1 MYQALYR
8 KYRPKTFADV
18 VGQPHVT
25 VTLQNEILSGRI
37 GHAYLFI
44 GSRGTGKTTCAKI
57 FAKAVNCGHVEG
69 GNPCCECE
77 MCGEIDSGEAMDIVE
92 LDAASNNGVND
103 IREICESTAFTP
115 AKAKYRVYI
124 IDEVHM
130 LSAGAFNALLKTL
143 EEPPAHVI
151 FILATTE
158 VHKIPATVLS
168 RCQRFEFHKISA
180 EDIAGRIE
188 YVASQENASI
198 TRDAAFLI
206 AKISDGAMR
215 DALAILDKCMGT
227 AKNVTADVVADTVGL
242 ASGEQIFFLMQA
254 ILRRV
259 PQDALA
265 AIGEFDRC
273 SRNMTRLA
281 FELISR
287 FRDVMLIK
295 TLKYAKKLMV
305 ASDDDFSRLYDLAKD
320 VALETVIFIMD
331 TLQASFEKMSRGCDA
346 KTELEMCV
354 IKLCA
359 PQLNCTNEALAS
371 RIDELERK
379 ISGLTSGIK
388 PEKIPTRR
396 DLKAAKNGELAKELD
411 PRQEK
416 AEFAKGKDSK
426 AIAAEDIEKGVGL
439 RQAVAETME
448 KGVGSKQVEVQA
460 VEKNAN
466 DSLKKTVKDEQ
477 EAAGSSTFSVDMTF
491 LHKNAQRMENWAEVL
506 DVLKG
511 YSRTVAMAFNGS
523 DAYISGDFVLI
534 DSKNEMAFELL
545 RKSSQRDKIRDA
557 IRSVTGRAYKLG
569 PYSAEVNANLNAG
582 KSRQVADPL
591 IDLAETARRLGID
604 VTEV

>member
-57 FAKAVNCGHVEG
+57 FAKAVNCRYVED

-103 IREICESTAFTP
+103 IREICESTVFTP

-180 EDIAGRIE
+180 EDIAGRID
-188 YVASQENASI
+188 YVASQESASI

-242 ASGEQIFFLMQA
+242 ASGEQIFLLMQT
-254 ILRRV
+254 ILRKV
-259 PQDALA
+259 PQDALT
-265 AIGEFDRC
+265 AIGKFDRC
-273 SRNMTRLA
+273 SKNMTRLA
-281 FELISR
+281 FELISG

-295 TLKYAKKLMV
+295 TLKDAKKLMV
-305 ASDDDFSRLYDLAKD
+305 VSDDDYSRLRDLAKD
-320 VALETVIFIMD
+320 VALEAVIFIMD

-354 IKLCA
+354 IKLCT
-359 PQLNCTNEALAS
+359 PQLNYSNEALAS
-371 RIDELERK
+371 RINELEGK

-388 PEKIPTRR
+388 PERIPTAR
-396 DLKAAKNGELAKELD
+396 DLKADKDEKLAKDLVPE
-411 PRQEK
+411 QER
-416 AEFAKGKDSK
+416 AETAEGKGSK
-426 AIAAEDIEKGVGL
+426 AIATESIEKVVESRQYAVGG
-439 RQAVAETME
+439 ME
-448 KGVGSKQVEVQA
+448 KGVGSKQA
-460 VEKNAN
+460 VGKNAN
-466 DSLKKTVKDEQ
+466 DSLKDEQ
-477 EAAGSSTFSVDMTF
+477 EAAVSNTFSVDMAV
-491 LHKNAQRMENWAEVL
+491 LHKNAQKMENWAEVL

-511 YSRTVAMAFNGS
+511 YSRTVAMAFKGS

-557 IRSVTGRAYKLG
+557 IKSVTGRAYKLG
-569 PYSAEVNANLNAG
+569 PYSAGPNTNSNADN
-582 KSRQVADPL
+582 SRQVADPL
-591 IDLAETARRLGID
+591 NDLAETARRLGID

>member
-57 FAKAVNCGHVEG
+57 FAKAVNCRHVEA
-69 GNPCCECE
+69 GNPCCKCE
-77 MCGEIDSGEAMDIVE
+77 MCGEIDFGEAMDIVE

-180 EDIAGRIE
+180 EDIAGRID

-227 AKNVTADVVADTVGL
+227 TKNVTADLVADTVGL
-242 ASGEQIFFLMQA
+242 ASGEQIFLLMQA

-259 PQDALA
+259 PQDALT

-273 SRNMTRLA
+273 SKNMTRLA
-281 FELISR
+281 FELISG

-295 TLKYAKKLMV
+295 TLKDAKKLMV
-305 ASDDDFSRLYDLAKD
+305 ASDDEYSRLQDLAKA

-331 TLQASFEKMSRGCDA
+331 ALQASFEKMSRGCDA
-346 KTELEMCV
+346 KTELEMCI

-371 RIDELERK
+371 RIYELERK
-379 ISGLTSGIK
+379 ISGVASGIK
-388 PEKIPTRR
+388 PEIIPTGR
-396 DLKAAKNGELAKELD
+396 DLKADKDEKLAKDLVPE
-411 PRQEK
+411 QER
-416 AEFAKGKDSK
+416 AETAEGKGSK
-426 AIAAEDIEKGVGL
+426 AVVPEDIGKGADS
-439 RQAVAETME
+439 RQDAAGVMD
-448 KGVGSKQVEVQA
+448 KGNGSKQITVQA
-460 VEKNAN
+460 VEK
-466 DSLKKTVKDEQ
+466 KTDVPFEKAAADNQ
-477 EAAGSSTFSVDMTF
+477 EAASSSVFSVDRTA
-491 LHKNAQRMENWAEVL
+491 LHKNAQKMENWAEVL

-511 YSRTVAMAFNGS
+511 YSRTVAMAFKGS

-557 IRSVTGRAYKLG
+557 IKSVTGRAYKLG
-569 PYSAEVNANLNAG
+569 PYSAGPNTNSNADN
-582 KSRQVADPL
+582 SRQVADPL
-591 IDLAETARRLGID
+591 NDLAETARRLGID

>member
-18 VGQPHVT
+18 VGQLHVT

-57 FAKAVNCGHVEG
+57 FAKAVNCRHVES
-69 GNPCCECE
+69 GNPCCKCE

-180 EDIAGRIE
+180 EDIAGRID

-227 AKNVTADVVADTVGL
+227 TKNVTADLVADTVGL
-242 ASGEQIFFLMQA
+242 ASGEQVFLLMQD
-254 ILRRV
+254 ILRKV
-259 PQDALA
+259 PQDALT

-273 SRNMTRLA
+273 SKNMTRLA
-281 FELISR
+281 LELIGG

-295 TLKYAKKLMV
+295 TLKDAKKLMV
-305 ASDDDFSRLYDLAKD
+305 ASDDDFSRLRDLAKD
-320 VALETVIFIMD
+320 VALETVIFVMD

-346 KTELEMCV
+346 KTELEMCI

-371 RIDELERK
+371 RINELEGK

-388 PEKIPTRR
+388 PERIPTGR
-396 DLKAAKNGELAKELD
+396 DLKADKDEKPAKELT

-416 AEFAKGKDSK
+416 AEFAEGKDSK
-426 AIAAEDIEKGVGL
+426 AIATEDIEK
-439 RQAVAETME
+439 R
-448 KGVGSKQVEVQA
+448 VGSKQVAAGTMKKEVGSKRVTVQA

-477 EAAGSSTFSVDMTF
+477 EAASASNFSVDMTA
-491 LHKNAQRMENWAEVL
+491 LHKNAQRMENWTEVL
-506 DVLKG
+506 DVLKE
-511 YSRTVAMAFNGS
+511 YSRTVAMAFKGS

-569 PYSAEVNANLNAG
+569 PYSAGPNMNSNADN
-582 KSRQVADPL
+582 SRQVADPL
-591 IDLAETARRLGID
+591 SDLAETARRLGID

>member
-57 FAKAVNCGHVEG
+57 FAKAVNCRHVED
-69 GNPCCECE
+69 GNPCCKCE

-168 RCQRFEFHKISA
+168 RCQRFDFYKISA
-180 EDIAGRIE
+180 EDIAGRID
-188 YVASQENASI
+188 YVTSQENASI

-242 ASGEQIFFLMQA
+242 ASGEQIFLLMQA
-254 ILRRV
+254 ILRRI
-259 PQDALA
+259 PQEALA
-265 AIGEFDRC
+265 AVGEFDRC
-273 SRNMTRLA
+273 SKNMTRLA
-281 FELISR
+281 LELISG

-295 TLKYAKKLMV
+295 TLKDAKKLMV
-305 ASDDDFSRLYDLAKD
+305 ASDSDFSRLRDLAKD
-320 VALETVIFIMD
+320 VALEAVIFVMD
-331 TLQASFEKMSRGCDA
+331 TLQASFEKMNRGCDA
-346 KTELEMCV
+346 KTELEMCI

-379 ISGLTSGIK
+379 ISGVASGIK
-388 PEKIPTRR
+388 PEIIPTGR
-396 DLKAAKNGELAKELD
+396 DLKDAKGKKLAKELASE
-411 PRQEK
+411 QER
-416 AEFAKGKDSK
+416 AETAEGKDSK
-426 AIAAEDIEKGVGL
+426 AIVAEDTKKRNGF
-439 RQAVAETME
+439 RQAAAGTIE
-448 KGVGSKQVEVQA
+448 KGVGSKQVAVQA
-460 VEKNAN
+460 VGKNAN
-466 DSLKKTVKDEQ
+466 DSLKNEQ
-477 EAAGSSTFSVDMTF
+477 EAVSSSAFSVDMAV
-491 LHKNAQRMENWAEVL
+491 LHKNAQNMENWAEVL
-506 DVLKG
+506 DVLKE
-511 YSRTVAMAFNGS
+511 YSRTVAMAFKGS

-569 PYSAEVNANLNAG
+569 PYSAGDNVNSNVG
-582 KSRQVADPL
+582 KNRQVADPL
-591 IDLAETARRLGID
+591 NDLAETARRLGID

>member
-25 VTLQNEILSGRI
+25 VTLQNEILSNRI

-57 FAKAVNCGHVEG
+57 FAKAVNCCHPEG

-77 MCGEIDSGEAMDIVE
+77 MCREIDFGEAMDIVE

-103 IREICESTAFTP
+103 IRDVCESTAFTP
-115 AKAKYRVYI
+115 AKGKYRVYI

-158 VHKIPATVLS
+158 AHKIPATVLS

-180 EDIAGRIE
+180 YDIASRIE
-188 YVASQENASI
+188 YVVSQENASI
-198 TRDAAFLI
+198 TKDAAFLI

-215 DALAILDKCMGT
+215 DALAILDKCMG
-227 AKNVTADVVADTVGL
+227 NGEEITADMVADAVGL
-242 ASGEQIFFLMQA
+242 VSGEQMFWLMRA
-254 ILRRV
+254 ILQKS
-259 PQDALA
+259 PQDALTV
-265 AIGEFDRC
+265 IGEFARC
-273 SRNMTRLA
+273 SKNMTRLA
-281 FELISR
+281 FELISG

-295 TLKYAKKLMV
+295 TLKDAKKLMV
-305 ASDDDFSRLYDLAKD
+305 TSDDEYSRLTDLAKD
-320 VALETVIFIMD
+320 VTLETVIFIMD
-331 TLQASFEKMSRGCDA
+331 TLQASFEKMSRGCDD

-354 IKLCA
+354 IKLCS
-359 PQLNCTNEALAS
+359 PHLSYSNEAFAS

-379 ISGLTSGIK
+379 ISGLDSGGK
-388 PEKIPTRR
+388 
-396 DLKAAKNGELAKELD
+396 AKELPLKKD
-411 PRQEK
+411 LEKNKNDGASKESALKQEKIKAAGEKVSKMTAAESTGEEDVLGRFAQKGIEKKISKPVEKTVTDRQEVS
-416 AEFAKGKDSK
+416 DSS
-426 AIAAEDIEKGVGL
+426 ASGVD
-439 RQAVAETME
+439 T
-448 KGVGSKQVEVQA
+448 K
-460 VEKNAN
+460 
-466 DSLKKTVKDEQ
+466 
-477 EAAGSSTFSVDMTF
+477 F
-491 LHKNAQRMENWAEVL
+491 LHRNAQKMENWTEIL
-506 DVLKG
+506 DVLKE
-511 YSRTVAMAFNGS
+511 YSRTVAMAFKGS

-545 RKSSQRDKIRDA
+545 RKSSQRDQIRNA
-557 IRSVTGRAYKLG
+557 IKSVTGRAYKLG
-569 PYSAEVNANLNAG
+569 PYSADDNVNAE
-582 KSRQVADPL
+582 KIRQSADPL
-591 IDLAETARRLGID
+591 NDLAEEARKLGID

>member
-57 FAKAVNCGHVEG
+57 FAKAVNCRHVEG

-115 AKAKYRVYI
+115 AKSKYRVYI

-180 EDIAGRIE
+180 DDIVGRID

-206 AKISDGAMR
+206 AKTSDGAMR

-227 AKNVTADVVADTVGL
+227 AKNVTAGVVTDTVGL
-242 ASGEQIFFLMQA
+242 ASGEQIFLLMQD
-254 ILRRV
+254 ILRKV

-273 SRNMTRLA
+273 SKNMTRLA
-281 FELISR
+281 FELING
-287 FRDVMLIK
+287 FRDLMLIK
-295 TLKYAKKLMV
+295 TLNDAKKLMV
-305 ASDDDFSRLYDLAKD
+305 VSDDDYSRLRDLAKN

-359 PQLNCTNEALAS
+359 PQLNYSNEALAS
-371 RIDELERK
+371 RINELERK
-379 ISGLTSGIK
+379 ISSLTSGIK
-388 PEKIPTRR
+388 PERIPTGR
-396 DLKAAKNGELAKELD
+396 DLKAAKDEKLAKELT

-416 AEFAKGKDSK
+416 AEFADGKDPK
-426 AIAAEDIEKGVGL
+426 AIAAEDIGKGADS
-439 RQAVAETME
+439 RQNAAGVMDKET
-448 KGVGSKQVEVQA
+448 GSKQVAEEDM
-460 VEKNAN
+460 EKKAGA
-466 DSLKKTVKDEQ
+466 LRKKAGADKQ
-477 EAAGSSTFSVDMTF
+477 EAASSSASSVDMTV

-506 DVLKG
+506 DILKE
-511 YSRTVAMAFNGS
+511 YSRTVAMAFKGS

-534 DSKNEMAFELL
+534 NSKNEMAFELL

-569 PYSAEVNANLNAG
+569 PYSAEANANSDAS

-591 IDLAETARRLGID
+591 NDLAETARRLGID
-604 VTEV
+604 VTEI

>member
-25 VTLQNEILSGRI
+25 VTLQNEILSDRI

-57 FAKAVNCGHVEG
+57 FAKAVNCSDVEG
-69 GNPCCECE
+69 GNPCCKCE
-77 MCGEIDSGEAMDIVE
+77 VCSEIDSGEAMDIVE

-103 IREICESTAFTP
+103 IRDICESTAFTP

-180 EDIAGRIE
+180 DDIAGRIE
-188 YVASQENASI
+188 YVVSQENASI
-198 TRDAAFLI
+198 TKDAAFLI

-215 DALAILDKCMGT
+215 DALAILDKCMGNG
-227 AKNVTADVVADTVGL
+227 KEITADMVADTVGL
-242 ASGEQIFFLMQA
+242 ASGEQMFLLMRS
-254 ILRRV
+254 ILQKA

-265 AIGEFDRC
+265 VISEFDRC
-273 SRNMTRLA
+273 SKNMIRLT
-281 FELISR
+281 FELISG

-295 TLKYAKKLMV
+295 TLKDAKKLMV
-305 ASDDDFSRLYDLAKD
+305 TSDDEYSRLTDLAKD

-331 TLQASFEKMSRGCDA
+331 TLQVSFEKMSRGCDA

-354 IKLCA
+354 IKLCS
-359 PQLNCTNEALAS
+359 PQLNCSNEALAC

-379 ISGLTSGIK
+379 ISDLSSGATPK
-388 PEKIPTRR
+388 KLPLKKDLEKNKT
-396 DLKAAKNGELAKELD
+396 DEAAKNLALKHEDAKVAEGKVSKMTAAESAGDETVLGHFEKKD
-411 PRQEK
+411 TANKKTSESVEKSVTKRQE
-416 AEFAKGKDSK
+416 A
-426 AIAAEDIEKGVGL
+426 
-439 RQAVAETME
+439 T
-448 KGVGSKQVEVQA
+448 GSGA
-460 VEKNAN
+460 
-466 DSLKKTVKDEQ
+466 S
-477 EAAGSSTFSVDMTF
+477 GVDMKI
-491 LHKNAQRMENWAEVL
+491 LHRNAQKMENWSEVL
-506 DVLKG
+506 DVLKE
-511 YSRTVAMAFNGS
+511 YSRTVAMAFKGS

-557 IRSVTGRAYKLG
+557 IKSVTGRAYKLG
-569 PYSAEVNANLNAG
+569 PYSAENNVNAEKG
-582 KSRQVADPL
+582 QQVADPL
-591 IDLAETARRLGID
+591 NDLAETARKLGID

>member
-57 FAKAVNCGHVEG
+57 FAKAVNCRHVEG

-103 IREICESTAFTP
+103 IRDICESTAFTP

-180 EDIAGRIE
+180 EDIAGRID
-188 YVASQENASI
+188 YVASQENVSI

-242 ASGEQIFFLMQA
+242 ASGEQIFLMMQA

-265 AIGEFDRC
+265 VIEEFDRC
-273 SRNMTRLA
+273 SKNMTRLA
-281 FELISR
+281 FELISG
-287 FRDVMLIK
+287 FRDLMLIK
-295 TLKYAKKLMV
+295 TLKDAKKLMV
-305 ASDDDFSRLYDLAKD
+305 VSDDDYSKLRDLAKN

-331 TLQASFEKMSRGCDA
+331 TLQASFEKMNRGCDA
-346 KTELEMCV
+346 KTEFEMCV
-354 IKLCA
+354 IKLCS
-359 PQLNCTNEALAS
+359 PQLNYSNEALAS

-379 ISGLTSGIK
+379 ISGMSSGVK
-388 PEKIPTRR
+388 SERIPTGK
-396 DLKAAKNGELAKELD
+396 DLKSANDERLAKGLT
-411 PRQEK
+411 PKQEQAK
-416 AEFAKGKDSK
+416 TAEGKGSK
-426 AIAAEDIEKGVGL
+426 AIVAEDIGKGADSRQDAAGVMDKETGSKQDAAEDMGKNTGVLREK
-439 RQAVAETME
+439 AV
-448 KGVGSKQVEVQA
+448 VD
-460 VEKNAN
+460 N
-466 DSLKKTVKDEQ
+466 Q
-477 EAAGSSTFSVDMTF
+477 EATSSSDFSVDMTI
-491 LHKNAQRMENWAEVL
+491 LHKNAQRMENWTEVL

-511 YSRTVAMAFNGS
+511 YSRTVAMAFKGS

-569 PYSAEVNANLNAG
+569 PYSAGDNASSNADN
-582 KSRQVADPL
+582 SRQVADPL
-591 IDLAETARRLGID
+591 NDLAETARRLGID